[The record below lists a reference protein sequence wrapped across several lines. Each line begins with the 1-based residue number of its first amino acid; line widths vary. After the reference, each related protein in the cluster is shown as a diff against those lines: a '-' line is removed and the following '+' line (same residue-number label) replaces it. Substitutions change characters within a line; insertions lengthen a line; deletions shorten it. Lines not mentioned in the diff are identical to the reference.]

1 MKQRVALAMALT
13 GLVVGAHL
21 TTAAGAGGSSVPD
34 AGAAVANLPA
44 DERFEE
50 KPLLCADASTAP
62 EGFDCGPIIL
72 ADRNEPPID
81 MRPVDI
87 EILDI

>member
-1 MKQRVALAMALT
+1 MKQRVALALVLA
-13 GLVVGAHL
+13 GLVSIVHGN
-21 TTAAGAGGSSVPD
+21 TAAGAGGSSVPD

-44 DERFEE
+44 GEGHEER
-50 KPLLCADASTAP
+50 PLLCAEASTQP

-72 ADRNEPPID
+72 ADRNDPPID
-81 MRPVDI
+81 MRPVDV